1 MKMDRPESHRMAS
14 KYYPYFKGHRQME
27 ELDYKTHRY
36 SECEL
41 VDRDCDECER
51 YYWEQVHAELCDE
64 TCPQREYYT
73 DFEQSEDNLGK
84 CRGCTCEHCDSETNS
99 YEEIEVKDG

>member
-1 MKMDRPESHRMAS
+1 MNRP
-14 KYYPYFKGHRQME
+14 ME

-51 YYWEQVHAELCDE
+51 YYWEQVHADFCDE
-64 TCPQREYYT
+64 TCPQRY
-73 DFEQSEDNLGK
+73 EDIDGGLDLGR

-99 YEEIEVKDG
+99 YEEREVKS